1 MRAGLLELV
10 CCPACGNELQLVQ
23 GEEAHGEIWTGQ
35 LACMAC
41 NEQFAIRQGLP
52 HLFVDDAEWAPK
64 AVEAQGWVTLHQNM
78 GIYEQVE
85 DAVDLQIPY
94 YPEEPWIGV
103 ARSFDRAL
111 EILGLTGDEVV
122 LDLGAGRG
130 WAAKEFAKRGCR
142 VVALDVVADD
152 QVGLG
157 RAKAIMTHHA
167 TFFERVIGDGEN
179 LPFLAN
185 KFDLVFCSATLHHT
199 SDLPL
204 FVKNIG
210 RVIRPGGR
218 LCAIHEPCI
227 SILEDEAEILA
238 RDATDE
244 LELGINENRPSILA
258 YRSAFTTAGLA
269 VEAAF
274 PAVSYEMDEETLARW
289 AQDLGA
295 VRGRFVFS
303 DPVRSFWRRYNYWK
317 NRVAVQQKGIALG
330 DEGEGFPAGRK
341 RLAYQALMWVSGEV
355 FLLGRK
361 QI

>member
-1 MRAGLLELV
+1 MRADLLELV
-10 CCPACGNELQLVQ
+10 CCPACGNDLELVN
-23 GEEAHGEIWTGQ
+23 GAEAHGEIWVGQ
-35 LACMAC
+35 LACVSC
-41 NEQFAIRQGLP
+41 SEQFAIRQGMP
-52 HLFVDDAEWAPK
+52 HLFVDNAEWAPK

-78 GIYEQVE
+78 GIYEQGE

-103 ARSFDRAL
+103 ARSFDMAL
-111 EILGLTGDEVV
+111 EFLRLTGDETV

-157 RAKAIMTHHA
+157 RAKAIMTHHN

-179 LPFLAN
+179 LPFLAE

-204 FVKNIG
+204 FVRNIA
-210 RVIRPGGR
+210 RVVRPGGR

-227 SILEDEAEILA
+227 SILEDEAEVLA
-238 RDATDE
+238 RDATEE
-244 LELGINENRPSILA
+244 LELGINENRPSIQA
-258 YRSAFTTAGLA
+258 YHFAFREAGFGL
-269 VEAAF
+269 EEAF
-274 PAVSYEMDEETLARW
+274 PTVSYEMDDDRLGQW
-289 AQDLGA
+289 AHDLGA
-295 VRGRFVFS
+295 IRGRFVFS

-317 NRVAVQQKGIALG
+317 KRVAAQNKGIEVG
-330 DEGEGFPAGRK
+330 DDDKVFPAGRK
-341 RLAYQALMWVSGEV
+341 RIAYQALLWMSGEV

-361 QI
+361 GG